1 MVDRN
6 IIPNGDLWGIFL
18 QLLKFMIF
26 LIHNLAT
33 MIVGK
38 LVLRSSAGRHGPKGN
53 FTVLYDGEG
62 ELRFGLVRYHIYHNG
77 KGKGLLS
84 QSYKYN
90 LVYHLIVQFYSK
102 WLLVNNSIDVNSEIF
117 ARILFS

>member
-1 MVDRN
+1 
-6 IIPNGDLWGIFL
+6 
-18 QLLKFMIF
+18 
-26 LIHNLAT
+26 

-62 ELRFGLVRYHIYHNG
+62 ELKFGLVRYHIYHNG

-102 WLLVNNSIDVNSEIF
+102 WLLVKNSTDVNSEIL
-117 ARILFS
+117 ARILFSRIAFKDIFTKIKNRDYGIICLHQ